1 MNIQSHMC
9 SSELRNGKAVYNGC
23 LHTSICPACEGMKNF
38 HICRYHALYFGK
50 TGTLRCHFLP
60 YRTETMPGKGI
71 FRRGCNPK
79 PRPPRPE
86 SGKRVPTHAQ
96 DCVRFQQSSDSR
108 RTMMM
113 TSRRLCMGEA
123 YPVQRKT
130 AVVTLSDIRQSGN
143 NPCGKRAG
151 APLRGCSC
159 SISDSLR
166 TGRRPVGSALSHQF
180 SYLLRGGHRASDAA
194 VPDYRKHKVNPWNRR
209 NDR

>member
-1 MNIQSHMC
+1 MRRY
-9 SSELRNGKAVYNGC
+9 EKFPYL
-23 LHTSICPACEGMKNF
+23 SISCP
-38 HICRYHALYFGK
+38 
-50 TGTLRCHFLP
+50 
-60 YRTETMPGKGI
+60 I
-71 FRRGCNPK
+71 FRKNRNSPL
-79 PRPPRPE
+79 PFSPVPNRNYA
-86 SGKRVPTHAQ
+86 GKRHLPQ
-96 DCVRFQQSSDSR
+96 RLQSEATAAPPGVGQARSDACAGLRPFS
-108 RTMMM
+108 TVVGFEADDE

-180 SYLLRGGHRASDAA
+180 SYLLRGGHRTSDAA
-194 VPDYRKHKVNPWNRR
+194 VLYYRKHKVNPWNRR